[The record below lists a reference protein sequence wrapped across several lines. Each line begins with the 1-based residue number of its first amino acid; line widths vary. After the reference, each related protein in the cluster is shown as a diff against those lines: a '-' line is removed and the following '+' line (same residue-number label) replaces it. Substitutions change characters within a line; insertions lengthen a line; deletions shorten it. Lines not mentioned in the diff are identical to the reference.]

1 MLTDAA
7 FSKLSFPSIGAARS
21 EEEFEH
27 ARTRGHAAGYA
38 AGLRQAA
45 LAAEALRDAA
55 EADNDE
61 RASVARVAVLSALR
75 ALDSARE
82 QVAAAN
88 GLVLAAADAALAA
101 AALDLAEAI
110 IGRELDDAET
120 SAKAA
125 VSRALSGVAPDEVV
139 ALRLH
144 PDDIAVLGADA
155 GQLAGLH
162 VVADPSLARG
172 DAIVTLPDGSVDA
185 RIASALERARAVLL
199 GGQS

>member
-38 AGLRQAA
+38 AGLREAAIAADA
-45 LAAEALRDAA
+45 LAADAA
-55 EADNDE
+55 VENEE
-61 RASVARVAVLSALR
+61 RASIVRAAVLSALR

-82 QVAAAN
+82 QVAATNA
-88 GLVLAAADAALAA
+88 LVLAAADAALAA

-120 SAKAA
+120 SAKTA
-125 VSRALSGVAPDEVV
+125 VARALSGIATDEII

-144 PDDIAVLGADA
+144 PDDIAVLGTDA
-155 GQLAGLH
+155 GELSGLH

-172 DAIVTLPDGSVDA
+172 DAIVTVPDGSIDA
-185 RIASALERARAVLL
+185 RIASSLARARTVLL